1 LARKLNCT
9 LFIIEVNSK
18 LMEASIQ
25 EIEEITYIDL
35 EDHME
40 NLVPQFEEI
49 PENNET
55 PLSPTNLG

>member
-1 LARKLNCT
+1 
-9 LFIIEVNSK
+9 
-18 LMEASIQ
+18 MEASIQ

-55 PLSPTNLG
+55 PVPKFVEQGESSKLNQVKGKAHKT